1 MRKTWE
7 HLAAI
12 TDRLTSVLFNDDI
25 KSFGGIGERDYATIN
40 IPGGGGTPI
49 YNRRGCSSEILN
61 LTPKWDQSGRGLSK
75 YP

>member
-25 KSFGGIGERDYATIN
+25 KSFGGIGEREYATIN
-40 IPGGGGTPI
+40 IPEGGDSHIQQTGMLVGNFEFNP
-49 YNRRGCSSEILN
+49 
-61 LTPKWDQSGRGLSK
+61 
-75 YP
+75 

>member
-25 KSFGGIGERDYATIN
+25 KSFGGIGEREYATIN
-40 IPGGGGTPI
+40 ILGGGLPYTTDGDA
-49 YNRRGCSSEILN
+49 RRKFWI
-61 LTPKWDQSGRGLSK
+61 
-75 YP
+75 

>member
-25 KSFGGIGERDYATIN
+25 KSFGGIGEREYATIN
-40 IPGGGGTPI
+40 ILGGGGLPYTTDGDA
-49 YNRRGCSSEILN
+49 RRKFWI
-61 LTPKWDQSGRGLSK
+61 
-75 YP
+75 

>member
-25 KSFGGIGERDYATIN
+25 KSFGGIGEREYATIN
-40 IPGGGGTPI
+40 ILGGGDSHTQQTGMLVGNFEFNP
-49 YNRRGCSSEILN
+49 
-61 LTPKWDQSGRGLSK
+61 
-75 YP
+75 